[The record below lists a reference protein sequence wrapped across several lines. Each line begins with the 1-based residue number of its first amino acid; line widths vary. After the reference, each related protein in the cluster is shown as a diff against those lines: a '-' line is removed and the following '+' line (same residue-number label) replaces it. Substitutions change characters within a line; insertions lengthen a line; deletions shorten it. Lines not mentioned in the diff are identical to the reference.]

1 MKMTTMW
8 QIHVRRVTASPSM
21 SWDKDG
27 QAGFPEEVTVSCV
40 QQHSEG
46 VSAGR
51 VHTWSMHRAESASWV
66 RGGRGCQV

>member
-1 MKMTTMW
+1 
-8 QIHVRRVTASPSM
+8 M

-27 QAGFPEEVTVSCV
+27 QAGFLEEVTVSCV

-46 VSAGR
+46 VSEGR